1 MKGSGLFP
9 RKIREKKNQRVKCV
23 KTLNLLKSRINV
35 PENNLIFYFQSF
47 LVVLSSFCEGPSDKL
62 AGFPIS
68 YKLKNPFRDKRVFF
82 PTCTS
87 YLPYRAVSRTQYQNL
102 TLGASLSA

>member
-9 RKIREKKNQRVKCV
+9 RKIREEKNQRVKCV

-47 LVVLSSFCEGPSDKL
+47 LVVLSCLWAEPPVKL
-62 AGFPIS
+62 AEEFDIM
-68 YKLKNPFRDKRVFF
+68 
-82 PTCTS
+82 
-87 YLPYRAVSRTQYQNL
+87 
-102 TLGASLSA
+102 